1 MLKLFKN
8 LTKKE
13 VVYIIISSLLIIF
26 QVALEL
32 KMPDYMS
39 QITVLVQTEGANF
52 SDILTSGAYM
62 LLCAIG
68 SLLSAVFTGYL
79 IAEIT
84 SKFSLNTRSKLYKK
98 SQIYSKKAKNLRK
111 YHKNLIKYSKKD
123 HLSLE

>member
-1 MLKLFKN
+1 MIKLFKN
-8 LTKKE
+8 INFKE
-13 VVYIIISSLLIIF
+13 WLMILICLILVF
-26 QVALEL
+26 IQVWLEL

-79 IAEIT
+79 ISEIT

-98 SQIYSKKAKNLRK
+98 IIL
-111 YHKNLIKYSKKD
+111 
-123 HLSLE
+123 

>member
-13 VVYIIISSLLIIF
+13 AIYMIISSLLIIF

-52 SDILTSGAYM
+52 SDILTSGEYM
-62 LLCAIG
+62 LFCSIG
-68 SLLSAVFTGYL
+68 ILL
-79 IAEIT
+79 
-84 SKFSLNTRSKLYKK
+84 
-98 SQIYSKKAKNLRK
+98 
-111 YHKNLIKYSKKD
+111 
-123 HLSLE
+123 